1 MRVVVR
7 TVVLRT
13 MQLWL
18 VGLVVCLAESMQ
30 STAADCDPVSEFFN
44 DTAGLCKPCTNCS
57 SRLQRTVTECTD
69 TNDTVCSY
77 CPDGHFY
84 NTTSDECDPC
94 SSECPVFGQRPI
106 SQCNRTHDLYCE
118 PCKSSHLIYN
128 AHAKDCT
135 LNCSLCPKKKC
146 AKDDF
151 SRCECGPCRIGLLCE
166 IVDPDCES
174 GEVEPSPSATSET
187 RAPVGGSESLS
198 SLTSALIGIGVVL
211 GIVVFSVVFV
221 IIGLSTSCRS
231 KDSHNSS
238 SSGDSEKS
246 VDKLSMSGTTSASLV
261 SLYTNNNGSPTF
273 LDYRASLEILKQSG
287 GHGSRSSPKLSSG
300 SVPIAY
306 YSAYKNRYK
315 DSLLTPV

>member
-1 MRVVVR
+1 MRVIVR
-7 TVVLRT
+7 TVLLRT

-30 STAADCDPVSEFFN
+30 STAEDCDPGREFF
-44 DTAGLCKPCTNCS
+44 DSTSGACKQCTNCS

-69 TNDTVCSY
+69 TNDTVCSF
-77 CPDGHFY
+77 CPDGQFY
-84 NTTSDECDPC
+84 NTTSSECDLC
-94 SSECPVFGQRPI
+94 SVECPVFGQRPVR
-106 SQCNRTHDLYCE
+106 QCNRTHDMYCE
-118 PCKSSHLIYN
+118 PCRNSDLIYN
-128 AHAKDCT
+128 PHVKDCT
-135 LNCSLCPKKKC
+135 LMCGLCPKGTC
-146 AKDDF
+146 AKDDY
-151 SRCECGPCRIGLLCE
+151 SRCECGPCRIGVYCQD
-166 IVDPDCES
+166 VDPNCGVGD
-174 GEVEPSPSATSET
+174 VVPTPSATIET
-187 RAPVGGSESLS
+187 RATVGGSESLG

-221 IIGLSTSCRS
+221 IIGLSTSCRPKGS
-231 KDSHNSS
+231 PNAS

-261 SLYTNNNGSPTF
+261 SLYTNNGSPTF
-273 LDYRASLEILKQSG
+273 LDYRASLEILKQSRD
-287 GHGSRSSPKLSSG
+287 GSRSSPKSSYSG